1 MAEVFSHM
9 HLLSSSP
16 NVLWVKRE
24 ADQTW
29 QHMMTP
35 IFKRSAAV
43 NNVMRRKTVCV
54 CRLWAGL
61 SDQQVSDDLAV
72 PRTPQ
77 PWHCGSTRPQWLIVL
92 LSSRFAPDGPLVQS
106 LAEAVKQYFWNRCTS
121 LVRLHY
127 PLSLSLRKSVMV
139 SPQTVALGEPARLR
153 GVRKKRAGEFMAA
166 NLKVQFMK
174 FGLFFIFFY
183 W

>member
-43 NNVMRRKTVCV
+43 NNIMRLKTVCFCV
-54 CRLWAGL
+54 CVCAGCE
-61 SDQQVSDDLAV
+61 QVCLINRCPMISAV

-106 LAEAVKQYFWNRCTS
+106 LAETVKQYFWNRCTS

-127 PLSLSLRKSVMV
+127 PLSLSLSQKVCHGLTAGCCSWGACSRNMV
-139 SPQTVALGEPARLR
+139 PQDGS
-153 GVRKKRAGEFMAA
+153 
-166 NLKVQFMK
+166 
-174 FGLFFIFFY
+174 
-183 W
+183 